1 VNPQWQFRQIAV
13 ERGPGPPTAEKFCC
27 NAQQWLEQRAST
39 PRHPWYERFEMSQP
53 QFRADHIGSLLRP
66 ASLLEIRRVHEAGK
80 ASAEETKAAEDAAI
94 KEAVAMQERAG
105 LDIISDG
112 EFRRASYHSY
122 FFSRLGNLKPDWRP
136 PEDIPGAHGTRAPQP
151 VALIGSKVEWTAP
164 IHAADYK
171 FIKSLTNKTPKV
183 TIPGPCAL
191 HFRGGDAAILKSA
204 YSDTATFWDDII
216 TAFRK
221 ELQSLAD
228 AGCTYVQMDETAFA
242 KFEDPEV
249 QQRLEE
255 RGENWRE
262 TIMLYIKITNRV
274 LGDLPNGMR
283 VGVHLCRGNRAGQF
297 HAAGSYEPVA
307 DLMFNTLNSDL
318 FLLEYDSERAG
329 GFEPLRFLPKNKS
342 VVLGLVSTK
351 TGALEDKDF
360 IKKRI
365 NDASTFVD
373 LDRLALSPQCGFAS
387 VDIGNPLTQAE
398 QEAKLRL
405 VCDVARD
412 VWG

>member
-1 VNPQWQFRQIAV
+1 
-13 ERGPGPPTAEKFCC
+13 
-27 NAQQWLEQRAST
+27 
-39 PRHPWYERFEMSQP
+39 
-53 QFRADHIGSLLRP
+53 
-66 ASLLEIRRVHEAGK
+66 
-80 ASAEETKAAEDAAI
+80 
-94 KEAVAMQERAG
+94 
-105 LDIISDG
+105 
-112 EFRRASYHSY
+112 
-122 FFSRLGNLKPDWRP
+122 
-136 PEDIPGAHGTRAPQP
+136 
-151 VALIGSKVEWTAP
+151 
-164 IHAADYK
+164 
-171 FIKSLTNKTPKV
+171 
-183 TIPGPCAL
+183 
-191 HFRGGDAAILKSA
+191 
-204 YSDTATFWDDII
+204 
-216 TAFRK
+216 
-221 ELQSLAD
+221 
-228 AGCTYVQMDETAFA
+228 
-242 KFEDPEV
+242 
-249 QQRLEE
+249 
-255 RGENWRE
+255 
-262 TIMLYIKITNRV
+262 
-274 LGDLPNGMR
+274 
-283 VGVHLCRGNRAGQF
+283 VHLCRGNRAGQF

>member
-1 VNPQWQFRQIAV
+1 
-13 ERGPGPPTAEKFCC
+13 
-27 NAQQWLEQRAST
+27 
-39 PRHPWYERFEMSQP
+39 MSKP

-66 ASLLEIRRVHEAGK
+66 PALLDIRRRHAAGT
-80 ASAEETKAAEDAAI
+80 ATAEETKAAEDAAI
-94 KEAVAMQERAG
+94 RDAVAMQERAG
-105 LDIISDG
+105 LKIISDG

-122 FFSRLGNLKPDWRP
+122 FFSKLGKLKPDWRP
-136 PEDIPGAHGTRAPQP
+136 EDDEPGNHGTRAPQP
-151 VALIGSKVEWTAP
+151 VALIDSKVEWTAP
-164 IHAADYK
+164 IHAGDYAFLK
-171 FIKSLTNKTPKV
+171 TLTDRTPKV

-191 HFRGGDAAILKSA
+191 HFRGGDAAVLKTA
-204 YSDTATFWDDII
+204 YSDTAEFWDDIVK
-216 TAFRK
+216 AFRT

-249 QQRLEE
+249 QERLAE
-255 RGENWRE
+255 RGEKWPE
-262 TIMLYIKITNRV
+262 TIDLYVRMTNRV
-274 LGDLPNGMR
+274 LEDLPKGMR

-307 DLMFNTLNSDL
+307 DLMFNGLNTDL

-329 GFEPLRFLPKNKS
+329 GFEPLRFLPKDKA

-351 TGALEDKDF
+351 TGKLEAPDF

-365 NDASTFVD
+365 DDASAYVD
-373 LDRLALSPQCGFAS
+373 IDRMALSPQCGFAS
-387 VDIGNPLTQAE
+387 IDIGNPLTAE
-398 QEAKLRL
+398 EEEAKLKL

-412 VWG
+412 VWGDT